1 MKKLKIIVL
10 SVFFF
15 ASASVAQ
22 WVDTDVRLKN
32 QPIKSQEYGN
42 YWDESRREI
51 PRFKKRDLDFEKML
65 GKENEHYERAY
76 KENEY
81 KKAGKGR
88 IKMH

>member
-22 WVDTDVRLKN
+22 WVDTDVKLKN

-76 KENEY
+76 TENEY
-81 KKAGKGR
+81 KKTGKGR

>member
-22 WVDTDVRLKN
+22 WVDTDVKLKN

-81 KKAGKGR
+81 KKTGKGR
-88 IKMH
+88 IKKH

>member
-22 WVDTDVRLKN
+22 WVDTDVKLKN

-81 KKAGKGR
+81 KKTGKGR

>member
-1 MKKLKIIVL
+1 MKQLKIIVL

-22 WVDTDVRLKN
+22 GVDTDVRLKN
-32 QPIKSQEYGN
+32 QPAKSQEYGN

-81 KKAGKGR
+81 KKTGKGR

>member
-22 WVDTDVRLKN
+22 WVDTDVKLKN

-51 PRFKKRDLDFEKML
+51 PRFKKRDLDFEEML
-65 GKENEHYERAY
+65 GK
-76 KENEY
+76 
-81 KKAGKGR
+81 
-88 IKMH
+88 

>member
-10 SVFFF
+10 AVFFF

-22 WVDTDVRLKN
+22 GVDTDARLKN
-32 QPIKSQEYGN
+32 QPAKSQEYGN
-42 YWDESRREI
+42 YWDESKKEI
-51 PRFKKRDLDFEKML
+51 PRFKKRDLDFEKMQ
-65 GKENEHYERAY
+65 ENEYYERAY

-81 KKAGKGR
+81 KKAGNGR

>member
-15 ASASVAQ
+15 ANASVAQ
-22 WVDTDVRLKN
+22 GVDTDVRLKN
-32 QPIKSQEYGN
+32 QPAKSQEYDN
-42 YWDESRREI
+42 YWDESKQEI
-51 PRFKKRDLDFEKML
+51 PRFKKRDLDFEKMQ
-65 GKENEHYERAY
+65 ENEYYERAY

-81 KKAGKGR
+81 KKDGNGR